1 MSAAYPRLSG
11 PLLSRIRTLR
21 RLKGRETIGSI
32 GSKQRQMTLAE
43 IEQAKHAA
51 SWLNSLATN
60 LATTGAIAPLIAYIA
75 GTPASGGGFEVLLA
89 LALICFLL
97 AFVLHKTGSDIL
109 ADIRP

>member
-1 MSAAYPRLSG
+1 MQEVRG
-11 PLLSRIRTLR
+11 IGGLR
-21 RLKGRETIGSI
+21 ALEAGEIIGAPE
-32 GSKQRQMTLAE
+32 KQQQMTLAE

-60 LATTGAIAPLIAYIA
+60 LATTGAIAPLIAYTA

-89 LALICFLL
+89 LAIICFLL

-109 ADIRP
+109 AEIRP

>member
-75 GTPASGGGFEVLLA
+75 GTPASGGGFELLA
-89 LALICFLL
+89 LAVICFLL
-97 AFVLHKTGSDIL
+97 ALILHKIGSDIL
-109 ADIRP
+109 AGIRV

>member
-1 MSAAYPRLSG
+1 MRG
-11 PLLSRIRTLR
+11 
-21 RLKGRETIGSI
+21 I
-32 GSKQRQMTLAE
+32 GSKQQQMTLAE

-60 LATTGAIAPLIAYIA
+60 LATTGPIAPLIAYIA

-109 ADIRP
+109 ADIRA